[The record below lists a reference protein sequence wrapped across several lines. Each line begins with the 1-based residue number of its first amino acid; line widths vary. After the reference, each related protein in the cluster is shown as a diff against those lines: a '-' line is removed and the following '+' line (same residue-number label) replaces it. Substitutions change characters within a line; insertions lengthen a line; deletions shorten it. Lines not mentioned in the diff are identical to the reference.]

1 MDPGVSN
8 SGVVMSEEAAFT
20 SLAPGF
26 LIASPPLG
34 DPNFDRTVVLLAVHN
49 SDGALGFVVNRPSP
63 VTVEH
68 LLLQAG
74 YEDVK
79 SKDRVWLGGPVQ
91 PESGWIIC
99 DDENLDG
106 DDILEVG
113 KRIRV
118 SSSQAGFDALAQ
130 QLGPEKTGPPAAKH
144 LVVLG
149 YSGWGPGQLE
159 HEISRG
165 AWLPTPLDEGIVF
178 GVQAEQRWERAYG
191 LLGLNPGHLMSMR
204 TVGEA

>member
-1 MDPGVSN
+1 MGKD
-8 SGVVMSEEAAFT
+8 EAFR

-49 SDGALGFVVNRPSP
+49 ADGALGFVINRPSP
-63 VTVEH
+63 VSVEH

-74 YEDVK
+74 YDAVK
-79 SKDRVWLGGPVQ
+79 SRDLVWLGGPVQ

-99 DDENLDG
+99 DDAALEG
-106 DDILEVG
+106 EDILEVG
-113 KRIRV
+113 DRIRV
-118 SSSQAGFDALAQ
+118 SSSRAGFDALADR
-130 QLGPEKTGPPAAKH
+130 LRDDLTPAKSNE

-149 YSGWGPGQLE
+149 YSGWGPAQLE
-159 HEISRG
+159 GEVARG
-165 AWLPTPLDEGIVF
+165 AWLPTPLDVDIVF
-178 GVQAEQRWERAYG
+178 AVDADKRWERAYA